1 MSLVRW
7 SLWFDHVVLT
17 IFSSETQLRS
27 RLKKWRVTK
36 PSRQVRKK
44 PQGSSVSGDDADS
57 EKDVNGS
64 SSSSPRNQKPS
75 KETSTSR
82 PEWSAGSILAPSDG
96 QFHTVDNKWNAPLVQ
111 QLTPSPSGEHVLV
124 SDRPHP
130 VHNFDPHSTTASF
143 EQQTQSSSTGEALML
158 NTTSAVT
165 PTYTGYPL
173 SPESCLPSP
182 GSATT
187 PAMAP
192 WPPRSIS
199 VDMNFNPAMH
209 PGHWYPMPF
218 EPITP
223 PSGVPHAG
231 PGHRDQMHMVLP
243 PAPGVYP
250 HELAHYG
257 EPSEFQGYDAK
268 QWKRAMSLQED
279 LAGHHGRPE
288 PSYRKPLSS
297 HGPPPPGMMPLPSAQ
312 PAGPHAGMCAPIVPY
327 MGHDPMAQKPPGVGY

>member
-1 MSLVRW
+1 
-7 SLWFDHVVLT
+7 
-17 IFSSETQLRS
+17 
-27 RLKKWRVTK
+27 
-36 PSRQVRKK
+36 
-44 PQGSSVSGDDADS
+44 
-57 EKDVNGS
+57 
-64 SSSSPRNQKPS
+64 
-75 KETSTSR
+75 
-82 PEWSAGSILAPSDG
+82 
-96 QFHTVDNKWNAPLVQ
+96 
-111 QLTPSPSGEHVLV
+111 
-124 SDRPHP
+124 
-130 VHNFDPHSTTASF
+130 
-143 EQQTQSSSTGEALML
+143 ML

-165 PTYTGYPL
+165 PTYASYPL

-192 WPPRSIS
+192 WPPRSVS

-231 PGHRDQMHMVLP
+231 PGYRDQVHMVVP

-250 HELAHYG
+250 QEYRQELTHYG
-257 EPSEFQGYDAK
+257 ESSEFQGYDAK

-297 HGPPPPGMMPLPSAQ
+297 HGPPPPGMMPLPSTQ
-312 PAGPHAGMCAPIVPY
+312 PAGPHAVICAPIVPY
-327 MGHDPMAQKPPGVGY
+327 VGHDPIAQKPPDVGY